1 MKLLIDMNLS
11 PRWTT
16 FLAASRIEAVHWSVI
31 GKADTPDIEI
41 MEYAKTNGYAV
52 FTNDLD
58 FGATL
63 AATRAD
69 KPSVIQIR
77 MGDVIPDSTAAPIIS
92 ALHFLA
98 ADIENGALVTID
110 PRKARVTMLP
120 LNERKD
126 KK

>member
-16 FLAASRIEAVHWSVI
+16 FFAASHIEAIHWSVI
-31 GKADTPDIEI
+31 GKTDSPDIEI
-41 MEYAKTNGYAV
+41 MKYAKTNDYAV

-58 FGATL
+58 FGAIL
-63 AATRAD
+63 AATHAD

-77 MGDVIPDSTAAPIIS
+77 MGDVIPDSTADPIIS
-92 ALHFLA
+92 AILYLA
-98 ADIENGALVTID
+98 NDIEKGAIVTID

-120 LNERKD
+120 L
-126 KK
+126 

>member
-11 PRWTT
+11 PRWTA
-16 FLAASRIEAVHWSVI
+16 FLAASHIEAIHWSVI
-31 GKADTPDIEI
+31 GKADAPDVEI

-58 FGATL
+58 FGAIL
-63 AATRAD
+63 AVTHAD

-92 ALHFLA
+92 ALLYLA

-110 PRKARVTMLP
+110 PRKVRVTMLP
-120 LNERKD
+120 LSGFGT
-126 KK
+126 